1 MFCPLALEREFPAPV
16 RARKEEAVSVPLA
29 QQSDGMLAKAWRAGN
44 DEALRVLVDRHRGAA
59 FGLALRLCGNRE
71 QAEDLA
77 QEAFL
82 RALSRI
88 HLYDD
93 AQPFR
98 PWLFR
103 IMGRLHVDNLRRQRE
118 FADANPDP
126 PPAHSSAETD
136 LFVQAV
142 LDRLSQPHRAV
153 LILHEVVGLS
163 YEELAKFFHIPL
175 GTVRS
180 RLAHARVAFRTAY
193 LLLSKEEVAR

>member
-1 MFCPLALEREFPAPV
+1 MFCPLVLERDFPAPARV
-16 RARKEEAVSVPLA
+16 RKEAAMALPLDR
-29 QQSDGMLAKAWRAGN
+29 QSDGMLAKAWRAGN
-44 DEALRVLVDRHRGAA
+44 DEALRVLVDRHRAAA
-59 FGLALRLCGNRE
+59 FGLALRLCGDRE

-82 RALSRI
+82 RALSRL

-103 IMGRLHVDNLRRQRE
+103 ILGRIHVDNLRRLHE
-118 FADANPDP
+118 FAAADPDP
-126 PPAHSSAETD
+126 PPGHDHTEAD
-136 LFVQAV
+136 LFVREV
-142 LDRLSQPHRAV
+142 LERLSPPHRAV

-163 YEELAKFFHIPL
+163 YEELAKLFHIPL

-180 RLAHARVAFRTAY
+180 RLAHARVAFRNHY

>member
-1 MFCPLALEREFPAPV
+1 MFCPLALEREFVIP
-16 RARKEEAVSVPLA
+16 ARKEAAMAVPLVE
-29 QQSDGMLAKAWRAGN
+29 QSDGMLAQAWRAGN
-44 DEALRVLVDRHRGAA
+44 NEALRALVDRHRAAA

-82 RALSRI
+82 RALSRL

-103 IMGRLHVDNLRRQRE
+103 ILGRIHVDNLRKQRE
-118 FADANPDP
+118 FADADPDP
-126 PPAHSSAETD
+126 PPDRPDTETD
-136 LFVQAV
+136 LFVQEV
-142 LDRLSQPHRAV
+142 LGRLSQPHRAV

-163 YEELAKFFHIPL
+163 YEELAKLFHIPL

-180 RLAHARVAFRTAY
+180 RLAHARAAFRTHY
-193 LLLSKEEVAR
+193 LSLSKEEVAK

>member
-1 MFCPLALEREFPAPV
+1 V
-16 RARKEEAVSVPLA
+16 
-29 QQSDGMLAKAWRAGN
+29 
-44 DEALRVLVDRHRGAA
+44 
-59 FGLALRLCGNRE
+59 
-71 QAEDLA
+71 AEDLA

-103 IMGRLHVDNLRRQRE
+103 ILGRIHVDNLRRRRE
-118 FADANPDP
+118 FADPDP
-126 PPAHSSAETD
+126 DPAPGHDNTDTD

-142 LDRLSQPHRAV
+142 LDRLSQPHRAA
-153 LILHEVVGLS
+153 LILREVVGLS
-163 YEELAKFFHIPL
+163 YEELAKLFNIPL

-180 RLAHARVAFRTAY
+180 RLANARVAFKNAY

>member
-16 RARKEEAVSVPLA
+16 RVRKEEAVSVPLA
-29 QQSDGMLAKAWRAGN
+29 EQPDGALARAWRAGS

-82 RALSRI
+82 RAISRL
-88 HLYDD
+88 HQYDD
-93 AQPFR
+93 RQPFR

-103 IMGRLHVDNLRRQRE
+103 ILGRLHIDYLRRQRE
-118 FADANPDP
+118 FTDSEPEP
-126 PPAHSSAETD
+126 PPVHGSLDSD

-142 LDRLSQPHRAV
+142 LVHLTPAHRAV
-153 LILHEVVGLS
+153 LVMHEVVGLS
-163 YEELAKFFHIPL
+163 YEELAKLFQIPL

-180 RLAHARVAFRTAY
+180 RLAHARVAFRTTY
-193 LLLSKEEVAR
+193 LLLSREEVAR